1 MTSSNNHT
9 TRTHGYNNNTIHTVR
24 ITYTHIC
31 IIYIHIFTFIVGYIK
46 SGQNKA
52 IFDVK
57 IFIFFTVSQGGD
69 GRLEGTL

>member
-1 MTSSNNHT
+1 MYH
-9 TRTHGYNNNTIHTVR
+9 IHTYVS
-24 ITYTHIC
+24 
-31 IIYIHIFTFIVGYIK
+31 YIHIFTFIVGYIK

>member
-1 MTSSNNHT
+1 MGTIITQYTPYVSH
-9 TRTHGYNNNTIHTVR
+9 IHTYVS
-24 ITYTHIC
+24 
-31 IIYIHIFTFIVGYIK
+31 YIHIFTFIVGYIK

>member
-1 MTSSNNHT
+1 M
-9 TRTHGYNNNTIHTVR
+9 GTI
-24 ITYTHIC
+24 ITQYTQ
-31 IIYIHIFTFIVGYIK
+31 YVSYTHIFTFIVGYIK